1 MTETDPAP
9 GEAADSWG
17 NCQFR
22 SPVIGALTQRLATLS
37 VHSESSGLLLKSD
50 ARAPPQAG

>member
-9 GEAADSWG
+9 GEPADSWG
-17 NCQFR
+17 NCQLR
-22 SPVIGALTQRLATLS
+22 SPVIGALTQQLSVLS

>member
-37 VHSESSGLLLKSD
+37 VHSESSGLFLKSD